1 MVDERPFSES
11 VNEWLARLQKGDLA
25 AAQPLWERYFLKLA
39 ELAQHRLRG
48 AAGRLADAE
57 DVALSAFDSFC
68 RGAAQGRYPQLDR
81 DGLWRLL
88 VVITARKALKAIR
101 NERRQKRGGGAVLDE
116 AALQG
121 GPDADAEDA
130 GLEQVLGREP
140 SPEFAAQTAEECR
153 RLLDLLGDA
162 ELQSVALWKMEG
174 YTNAEV
180 AARLGCAPRSVER
193 MLRLIRSVWAKE
205 VVT

>member
-11 VNEWLARLQKGDLA
+11 VNEWLERLQKGDLA
-25 AAQPLWERYFLKLA
+25 AAQPLWERYFLRLA
-39 ELAQHRLRG
+39 ELARQRLRG

-121 GPDADAEDA
+121 GPDADGEDA

>member
-25 AAQPLWERYFLKLA
+25 AAQPLWERYFLRLA
-39 ELAQHRLRG
+39 ELASHRLRG

-68 RGAAQGRYPQLDR
+68 RGAAQGRFPQLDR

-116 AALQG
+116 AALQET
-121 GPDADAEDA
+121 PEDA

-140 SPEFAAQTAEECR
+140 SPEFAAQAAEECR
-153 RLLDLLGDA
+153 RLLDLLDDG
-162 ELQSVALWKMEG
+162 ELQNVALWKMEG
-174 YTNAEV
+174 CTNAEV

-193 MLRLIRSVWAKE
+193 MLRLIRTIWAKE
-205 VVT
+205 LAI